1 MSEAGTLSHG
11 AVLLA
16 GGASRRL
23 GFPKQLIEIDG
34 EPLLRRVARAL
45 LATSPLDCVVVLGHE
60 PERMRTALDGLAVR
74 SVIAEQHAHGMSASL
89 AAGIAALDARCEAAL
104 IALTDQPALDAA
116 HLIALR
122 DAWRCAPDH
131 AVASAYADT
140 RGVPAVLPRAWFAE
154 IAQLSGD
161 VGARDLLRA
170 SDRAIVE
177 IAAPALERDLDRPQ
191 DLH

>member
-1 MSEAGTLSHG
+1 MSEAGMLSHG

-60 PERMRTALDGLAVR
+60 PERMRAALDGLPVR
-74 SVIAEQHAHGMSASL
+74 SVVAEQHARGMSASL
-89 AAGIAALDARCEAAL
+89 AAGIAALDAHCQAAL
-104 IALTDQPALDAA
+104 VALTDQPALDAA

-154 IAQLSGD
+154 IAQLRGD

-170 SDRAIVE
+170 SDRAIVA
-177 IAAPALERDLDRPQ
+177 IAAAALERDLDRPQ

>member
-1 MSEAGTLSHG
+1 MSEAGTPLHG

-45 LATSPLDCVVVLGHE
+45 LATSPLDCVVVLGYE
-60 PERMRTALDGLAVR
+60 AERMRAALDGLAVH
-74 SVIAEQHAHGMSASL
+74 SIVAEQHALGMSASL
-89 AAGIAALDARCEAAL
+89 ASGIDALDARCQAAL
-104 IALTDQPALDAA
+104 VALTDQPALDAA

-122 DAWRCAPDH
+122 DAWRGAPDH
-131 AVASAYADT
+131 AIASAYADT
-140 RGVPAVLPRAWFAE
+140 RGVPAMLPRAWFAE
-154 IAQLSGD
+154 VARLRGD

-170 SDRAIVE
+170 SDRAIVA
-177 IAAPALERDLDRPQ
+177 IAASALEHDLDRPQ
-191 DLH
+191 DLQ

>member
-1 MSEAGTLSHG
+1 MSDAGTPSHG

-23 GFPKQLIEIDG
+23 GFPKQLIEIDS

-45 LATSPLDCVVVLGHE
+45 LATSPLGCVVVLGHE
-60 PERMRTALDGLAVR
+60 AERMRAALDGLAVR
-74 SVIAEQHAHGMSASL
+74 SVIAEQHARGMSASL
-89 AAGIAALDARCEAAL
+89 AAGIEALDARCQAAL
-104 IALTDQPALDAA
+104 VALTDQPALDAA

-154 IAQLSGD
+154 IAQLRGD

-177 IAAPALERDLDRPQ
+177 LAAPALERDLDRPQ

>member
-1 MSEAGTLSHG
+1 MSEAGPPSHG

-60 PERMRTALDGLAVR
+60 PERMRAALDGLPVR
-74 SVIAEQHAHGMSASL
+74 SVVAEQHARGMSASL
-89 AAGIAALDARCEAAL
+89 AAGIAALDAHCQAAL
-104 IALTDQPALDAA
+104 VALTDQPALDAA

-154 IAQLSGD
+154 IAQLRGD

-170 SDRAIVE
+170 SDRAIVA
-177 IAAPALERDLDRPQ
+177 IAAAALERDLDRPQ

>member
-1 MSEAGTLSHG
+1 MIPAGTPSHG

-23 GFPKQLIEIDG
+23 GFPKQLVEIDG

-45 LATSPLDCVVVLGHE
+45 LATAPLDCVVVLGHDA
-60 PERMRTALDGLAVR
+60 ERMRAALDGLAVR
-74 SVIAEQHAHGMSASL
+74 SVVAAQHARGMSASL
-89 AAGIAALDARCEAAL
+89 AAGIAALDACCEAAL
-104 IALTDQPALDAA
+104 VALTDQPALDAA

-122 DAWRCAPDH
+122 DAWRGAPDH
-131 AVASAYADT
+131 AVASAYAST
-140 RGVPAVLPRAWFAE
+140 RGVPAMLPRAWFAE
-154 IAQLSGD
+154 IAQLRGD

-170 SDRAIVE
+170 SDRAIIA
-177 IAAPALERDLDRPQ
+177 IAAAALERDLDTPE